1 MYVFEINAYK
11 NEQVVEEKM
20 RNILSMGWFK
30 SRKQHKQSLE
40 ADSLLHFK
48 NLSVLIVDDSK
59 TQLYAMEKMLQAA
72 GVNTL
77 TAENGK
83 QGILMARHKKPD
95 VILMDIV
102 MPEINGFQATRYLT
116 RQPDTKHIP
125 IIIIS
130 GSDQK
135 SDKAWG
141 LKLGA
146 KDFMQ
151 KPVNREEL
159 LNKINNL
166 HEKKPEAAP
175 VRHSDV
181 SAFVQ
186 AV

>member
-1 MYVFEINAYK
+1 MKSIS
-11 NEQVVEEKM
+11 
-20 RNILSMGWFK
+20 ILSWLRRNDRESQANKIDPTAF
-30 SRKQHKQSLE
+30 
-40 ADSLLHFK
+40 FK
-48 NLSVLIVDDSK
+48 NISVLIVDDSR
-59 TQLYAMEKMLQAA
+59 TQLYAMEKMLQSA
-72 GVNTL
+72 GITTL

-116 RQPDTKHIP
+116 RQPDTGHIP

-130 GSDQK
+130 GSDQE

-146 KDFMQ
+146 KDFMN
-151 KPVNREEL
+151 KPVNKEIL
-159 LNKINNL
+159 LEKIAHL
-166 HEKKPEAAP
+166 ISAKPKAAP

-181 SAFVQ
+181 HAYVQ

>member
-1 MYVFEINAYK
+1 MK
-11 NEQVVEEKM
+11 
-20 RNILSMGWFK
+20 NILSMGWFK
-30 SRKQHKQSLE
+30 FRNQQVSSV
-40 ADSLLHFK
+40 DSDTSPRFK
-48 NLSVLIVDDSK
+48 NLSVLIVDDSR
-59 TQLYAMEKMLQAA
+59 TQLYAMEKMLQSA
-72 GVNTL
+72 GISTL

-95 VILMDIV
+95 LILMDIV

-130 GSDQK
+130 GSDQE

-151 KPVNREEL
+151 KPVNKDKL
-159 LNKINNL
+159 LGKINDL
-166 HEKKPEAAP
+166 HVKKPEAAP
-175 VRHSDV
+175 VRHSEV